1 MDDVKTYFASKI
13 DIPVQKLYYGIMND
27 KLVDYVLQQK
37 SLRIN
42 NEDIKRQLLTVGWGE
57 KEIDSALNLHLAKEK
72 GNKKLQISLL
82 VVGLLIFLGLVFN
95 LISTHPYN
103 SFKIDPSIKIKN
115 DALLVEIE
123 TQEIVLHDILH
134 STLENGKIPI
144 SKGVAVIF
152 RMADLLHL
160 QNELMEISDKI
171 NDLQHSELLKHNQ
184 ANIDK
189 MVLEMKNTQE
199 IVSKDLSDK
208 THDGTLDPAWFT
220 TP

>member
-1 MDDVKTYFASKI
+1 
-13 DIPVQKLYYGIMND
+13 MND
-27 KLVDYVLQQK
+27 KLVAYILQQR
-37 SLRIN
+37 SLKIN
-42 NEDIKRQLLTVGWGE
+42 NEDIKKQLITVGWNE

-103 SFKIDPSIKIKN
+103 FFKIDPSIKIKN

-123 TQEIVLHDILH
+123 TQEKVLHDILH
-134 STLENGKIPI
+134 LTLKNENGKIPI
-144 SKGVAVIF
+144 SKGVAILF
-152 RMADLLHL
+152 RMTDLLHL

-171 NDLQHSELLKHNQ
+171 NGLQHSELFEHNQ

-199 IVSKDLSDK
+199 IVSKNLSDK

-220 TP
+220 TQ